1 MKKGKLYFYCKPDV
15 LKLMQ
20 KLKVMFILMLL
31 AIFTVQAGE
40 QTSITGTVKDN
51 SNQPLPGVTVLI
63 KGTTQGTVTNADGV
77 FTISNVPSNGTLVFS
92 FVGMQTQE
100 IQVGNQTTIN
110 VTLVSS
116 SIGLDEVV
124 AIGYGTQKKVN
135 LTGAISVVSSEAIQ
149 DRPVAST
156 QQALQGLV
164 PNLTIS
170 VGSSGGEPGGEM
182 NMNIRGIQSFGG
194 SSAPYVLVDGIPMGI
209 NDIDPNDIESI
220 SVLKDAASSAIY
232 GARASNGVI
241 LITTKTGKSN
251 KSGANV
257 SYSNNFAMTTPLN
270 LPEMAETMNFAL
282 AMNDAAKNIGISPWY
297 SEEVLGRLAQNIANP
312 GSAPEM
318 LGRPDGLTWNIG
330 AMGLGAAANNDWYD
344 IYFKDHGFRQKHN
357 LSVSGASGNID
368 YYLSAGFYD
377 EKGLFKEWED
387 TYKRYNFDSKIS
399 SQATSWLKI
408 SVLFKYNNDKQD
420 FPWQQDGRGRIYDL
434 ITKIK
439 PTMPMKY
446 PGSDIWTQESQ
457 VETRRASRD
466 VTIGRQMVLSPR
478 ITIEPV
484 KNWVTNVD
492 VNYILNNDRDTKDN
506 VQNTKTATM
515 APWVRP
521 NGDIAYSPTKE
532 STSYNPT
539 MYSNEY
545 LSPTVY
551 SSYFRN
557 FGKHFASV
565 MAGYQQE
572 VYKYSNLLAQASYL
586 LSDAVPSVSTAVGTK
601 TVSDQI
607 GHWST
612 QSFFGRLN
620 YNFDEKY
627 FLEANFRTDGSS
639 RFEPG
644 EQWGNFPS
652 VSAGWVLTKENFFP
666 LKDHID
672 FFKIRASYGS
682 LGNQNVANYLYVPTM
697 PVSQSMWLFG
707 NNRLWTV
714 GTPNLT
720 SIDLTWEKVSTTD
733 VGFDFRILNDRLSGA
748 FDWYEA
754 LTTDLVGPGQAVPVV
769 LGAPVPRTNSGEIRT
784 RGWEVELSW
793 KHKVRDFYYE
803 IGGVLS
809 DNQSEVTK
817 YNNPTNVLNTSP
829 GNTPNNYYVGQK
841 LGDLWGYKTAG
852 LFQTAEEVAGW
863 ANQQAVY
870 AGTWRTGDVKYV
882 DQNGDGFVNF
892 GKNTVD
898 DHGDMV
904 VVGNQ
909 SPRYT
914 YGFNFNAAWK
924 GFDLGLFFQGIGK
937 IDLWLSEADNGNYFR
952 GNANGPLHAT
962 VLKEHMDYWRD
973 DTSPLGANPNAYF
986 AKPYSVFTGE
996 NNKNYQTPNDRYM
1009 QDGSYLRLKNLQLGY
1024 TIPKSVTQKV
1034 NIANVK
1040 IYLSGENLITF
1051 TDLMLFDPEQTARG
1065 GIGDAKIYP
1074 LAKLYSVGLNINF

>member
-1 MKKGKLYFYCKPDV
+1 MKKRWLCPGHDPGFSKV
-15 LKLMQ
+15 LRNLR
-20 KLKVMFILMLL
+20 LTVFLL
-31 AIFTVQAGE
+31 IFSGLFVQAFA
-40 QTSITGTVKDN
+40 QKSISGTVKDD
-51 SNQPLPGVTVLI
+51 SGQPLPGVTVLV
-63 KGTTQGTVTNADGV
+63 KGTTRGTVTDADGNYTV
-77 FTISNVPSNGTLVFS
+77 SSIPEGATLVFS
-92 FVGMQTQE
+92 FVGMRTQE
-100 IQVGNQTTIN
+100 IKVDTQNSIN
-110 VTLVSS
+110 VSMLPDA
-116 SIGLDEVV
+116 IGIEEVV
-124 AIGYGTQKKVN
+124 AVGYGTQKKVN
-135 LTGAISVVSSEAIQ
+135 LTGAISVVSSEAIEE
-149 DRPVAST
+149 RPVAST

-164 PNLTIS
+164 PNLNITVS
-170 VGSSGGEPGGEM
+170 GSGGEPGSDM

-209 NDIDPNDIESI
+209 NDIDPNDIQSI

-241 LITTKTGKSN
+241 LITTKSGKDN
-251 KSGANV
+251 KTGANV
-257 SYSNNFAMTTPLN
+257 SYSNNFAATSPLN
-270 LPEMAETMNFAL
+270 LPKFAETMDFAL

-297 SEEVLGRLAQNIANP
+297 SDEVLSRLAQNIANP
-312 GSAPEM
+312 GSAVEM
-318 LGRPDGLTWNIG
+318 KGRADGLTWDIG

-344 IYFKDHGFRQKHN
+344 IYFKDFGFRQKHN
-357 LSVSGASGNID
+357 LSVSGANGNID
-368 YYLSAGFYD
+368 YYLSAGYYK
-377 EKGLFKEWED
+377 EEGLFKQWKD
-387 TYKRYNFDSKIS
+387 YYTRYNFDGKIS

-446 PGSDIWTQESQ
+446 ENTDIWTDNSQ
-457 VETRRASRD
+457 VQTRRASRD
-466 VTIGRQMVLSPR
+466 VTIGKQMVLSPR
-478 ITIEPV
+478 FVIEPI

-492 VNYILNNDRDTKDN
+492 VNYVLNNDK
-506 VQNTKTATM
+506 NTKTALQ

-521 NGDIAYSPTKE
+521 NGEITYSPTKE
-532 STSYNPT
+532 ATRYNPI

-551 SSYFRN
+551 SNYFRS
-557 FGKHFASV
+557 FGKHFASI

-572 VYKYSNLLAQASYL
+572 VFKYSDLLAQAIYL

-644 EQWGNFPS
+644 EQWGDFPS
-652 VSAGWVLTKENFFP
+652 FSAGWVLTKENFFP
-666 LKDHID
+666 LKDVIN

-697 PVSQSMWLFG
+697 PISESLWLFG
-707 NNRLWTV
+707 NKRLWTV

-720 SIDLTWEKVSTTD
+720 SIDLTWEKVSTKD
-733 VGFDFRILNDRLSGA
+733 FGFDFRILKDRLSGT

-769 LGAPVPRTNSGEIRT
+769 LGASVPRTNSGEIRT

-793 KHKVRDFYYE
+793 KHKVNDFYYE
-803 IGGVLS
+803 ISGVLS
-809 DNQSEVTK
+809 DNQSVVTK

-829 GNTPNNYYVGQK
+829 SNTPNNYYVGQV

-863 ANQQAVY
+863 ADQQAVY

-882 DQNGDGFVNF
+882 DLNGDGKVNY

-909 SPRYT
+909 TPRYN
-914 YGFNFNAAWK
+914 YGFNLTAAWK
-924 GFDLGLFFQGIGK
+924 GFDLTIFFQGVGK
-937 IDLWLSEADNGNYFR
+937 LDLWLSEADNGNYFR

-962 VLKEHMDYWRD
+962 VLKEHLDYWRD
-973 DTSPLGANPNAYF
+973 DTSPLGANPDAYF

-996 NNKNYQTPNDRYM
+996 NNKNYQIPNDRYM
-1009 QDGSYLRLKNLQLGY
+1009 QNGAYLRLKNLQVGY
-1024 TIPKSVTQKV
+1024 TIPKNITQKV
-1034 NIANVK
+1034 FISNAK
-1040 IYLSGENLITF
+1040 IYVSGENLLTF

-1074 LAKLYSVGLNINF
+1074 LSKIYSVGLNINF